1 MVILSLTEQIHL
13 PWILW
18 VERENTHQAPLI
30 LLSVRVL
37 ELQKLWNKLLTLSM
51 ALSVLQGRVSRAN
64 KSTYFI
70 DIEKNWKI
78 QSIPLIVLA
87 WSWNLIELN

>member
-13 PWILW
+13 LWILW

-70 DIEKNWKI
+70 DIEKNSKI

-87 WSWNLIELN
+87 WSWNLI